1 MNPLSQFSQNDIFCS
16 GQTINIEIAWYASI
30 QQEPNGRKTVTTQ
43 RFVQQLSKVNWNWTM
58 KQANEWIEWYVTTFR
73 DVSTQEGETYLS
85 AVQSKRRTIAMGFP
99 SPASDYVETRISL
112 DQQLISQ
119 PAATYFMRAS
129 RSHFREGIIQGA
141 LLVVDVSLSACD
153 GSLLICAI
161 DGEFR
166 IKRYRTHPQPHL
178 INLENGRK
186 EALPEDGD
194 GYNSSHA
201 IFGVITYIINDARN
215 AEFDDCPVM

>member
-1 MNPLSQFSQNDIFCS
+1 MNIQYLYCVFSRYS
-16 GQTINIEIAWYASI
+16 RE
-30 QQEPNGRKTVTTQ
+30 V
-43 RFVQQLSKVNWNWTM
+43 VNT
-58 KQANEWIEWYVTTFR
+58 
-73 DVSTQEGETYLS
+73 
-85 AVQSKRRTIAMGFP
+85 GFP
-99 SPASDYVETRISL
+99 SPAADYVETRISL

-119 PAATYFMRAS
+119 PASTYFMRAS

-141 LLVVDVSLSACD
+141 LLVVDASLSACD

-178 INLENGRK
+178 VNLENGRK
-186 EALPEDGD
+186 EALPVDDG
-194 GYNSSHA
+194 GYSSAPA
-201 IFGVITYIINDARN
+201 IFGVLTYIINDARN

>member
-1 MNPLSQFSQNDIFCS
+1 
-16 GQTINIEIAWYASI
+16 
-30 QQEPNGRKTVTTQ
+30 
-43 RFVQQLSKVNWNWTM
+43 
-58 KQANEWIEWYVTTFR
+58 
-73 DVSTQEGETYLS
+73 
-85 AVQSKRRTIAMGFP
+85 MGFP
-99 SPASDYVETRISL
+99 SPAADYVETRISL

-141 LLVVDVSLSACD
+141 LLVVDASLSPCD

-186 EALPEDGD
+186 ESLPEDGD